1 MYPATCWVR
10 EVHMPGSKCCFQRS
24 KGPAKSPRW
33 HLTQP
38 TTVRATC
45 TTSPSLWDEI
55 TTMLPRH
62 REHIKPPTGANS
74 QRTNGS
80 GRFHWSTTIPT
91 LAVAQKMSE
100 AVVAGHICLDVFPTL
115 AGGNIL
121 FRPGQTIEAGPVIFS
136 TGGPVSNT
144 GLALHKLG
152 VATRLMAKI
161 GTDLFGQAIRQILE
175 SHGPGLSQE
184 MILAR
189 GEASSYSI
197 ILSPPGADRMFI
209 HAPGCN
215 ATFGADDVRSE
226 ALDTARLFHF
236 GYPPLM
242 QRMYANDGVELAA
255 IFSRVKALG
264 LTTSLDLSMP
274 DPNSAAGR
282 ANWHAIL
289 RATLPH
295 VDVFLPS
302 AEEILFMLRRQAFD
316 RFAAMS
322 EHSRPLDHIEP
333 AMIEELGQELLDMGA
348 KIVALKI
355 GERGLYLRTAS
366 ATALTQ
372 MGRCLVA
379 DVAAWSDRELW
390 APCFAVHVAGTT
402 GSV

>member
-1 MYPATCWVR
+1 
-10 EVHMPGSKCCFQRS
+10 
-24 KGPAKSPRW
+24 
-33 HLTQP
+33 
-38 TTVRATC
+38 
-45 TTSPSLWDEI
+45 
-55 TTMLPRH
+55 
-62 REHIKPPTGANS
+62 
-74 QRTNGS
+74 
-80 GRFHWSTTIPT
+80 
-91 LAVAQKMSE
+91 MSE

-115 AGGNIL
+115 AGGHML

-289 RATLPH
+289 RATLPY

-322 EHSRPLDHIEP
+322 EHSRPLDSIEP
-333 AMIEELGQELLDMGA
+333 SLIAELGQELLDMGA

-366 ATALTQ
+366 TMALTQ
-372 MGRCLVA
+372 LGRCQVA

-390 APCFAVHVAGTT
+390 SPCFATCVVGTT
-402 GSV
+402 GSGDATIAGFLLGLLRAMTPEAALSAACAVGACSVEAVDALSGVRSWSETEARLTAGWARVPIALDATTPGWRWDSDHNLWVGPMDARR

>member
-1 MYPATCWVR
+1 M
-10 EVHMPGSKCCFQRS
+10 G
-24 KGPAKSPRW
+24 
-33 HLTQP
+33 
-38 TTVRATC
+38 
-45 TTSPSLWDEI
+45 
-55 TTMLPRH
+55 
-62 REHIKPPTGANS
+62 
-74 QRTNGS
+74 
-80 GRFHWSTTIPT
+80 
-91 LAVAQKMSE
+91 E

-115 AGGNIL
+115 AGGHVL
-121 FRPGQTIEAGPVIFS
+121 FRPGQTIEAGPVVFS

-175 SHGPGLSQE
+175 SYGPGLSEE

-289 RATLPH
+289 QATLPY

-316 RFAAMS
+316 HFAAMS

-333 AMIEELGQELLDMGA
+333 SLIAELGQELLDMGA

-372 MGRCLVA
+372 LGRCQLA
-379 DVAAWSDRELW
+379 DVAAWSNRELW
-390 APCFAVHVAGTT
+390 SPCFATRVVGTT
-402 GSV
+402 GSGDTTIAGFLLGLLRAMTPEAALSAACAVGACSVEAVDALSGVRSWSETEARLTAGWARVPIALDATNAGWRWDSEHDL